1 MRTRNVCGLRSC
13 TLCSLAEIIQ
23 APDRLLAGR
32 LARESS
38 NSWMMEGN
46 GGEGALEDRAKAV
59 QASSGEE
66 EEEEEEGRGLRRQK
80 TAALMCFGL

>member
-1 MRTRNVCGLRSC
+1 MFVGCCSC
-13 TLCSLAEIIQ
+13 TLCSLVEIIQ

-46 GGEGALEDRAKAV
+46 GGEGALEDKAKAV

-66 EEEEEEGRGLRRQK
+66 EEGEGRGLRRQK
-80 TAALMCFGL
+80 TAALMAFGL